1 MSNSKKKG
9 VKRLGK
15 PHRLNYNETLRAT
28 KVHAEAQGYDEGFDY
43 AATET
48 MDMVV
53 ITLHETFGF
62 GWARLKKFDE
72 AFHKLNVE
80 LAEMSAKDTADK
92 EYIKAFIDNKL
103 KEFVPPEE
111 FKPWWQRYKYC
122 IEPKLTEAKK

>member
-1 MSNSKKKG
+1 MGNKTKKG

-62 GWARLKKFDE
+62 GWARLK
-72 AFHKLNVE
+72 
-80 LAEMSAKDTADK
+80 S
-92 EYIKAFIDNKL
+92 
-103 KEFVPPEE
+103 
-111 FKPWWQRYKYC
+111 
-122 IEPKLTEAKK
+122 LTKRFTN